1 MTTSAPT
8 TGRRPLIMVLGMHRS
23 GTSLCANMLAAMGV
37 DMAEVAGPSPD
48 NPRGHWER
56 PRINDLHDEIFAM
69 HGIRWSDPSHHLA
82 LPPNWHHEP
91 AIRGIRARLAAYLTP
106 LLQNPNPIG
115 FKDPRTARVLP
126 MWDQLLDE
134 LNLEPRYVFC
144 IRDPAQVVRSITA
157 RDHTARSHAEYRWL
171 IYNAHALHGVGTH
184 PVCIIPYTDWFTA
197 PLATARRLAHW
208 IGATPD
214 DATLQKIAAAT
225 IDTDLRHD
233 IGAEPA
239 GPAAQKLFTEI
250 LNASTANTQSPTL
263 LTLAA
268 DFLSF
273 ERAITPLLREAV
285 ILKASVIEQNRVIAD
300 LETALKTAR
309 K

>member
-1 MTTSAPT
+1 MTTSAPV

-82 LPPNWHHEP
+82 LPSNWHHEP

-126 MWDQLLDE
+126 MWDQLLEE

-157 RDHTARSHAEYRWL
+157 RDQTARSHAEYRWL
-171 IYNAHALHGVGTH
+171 IYNAHALHGVGHH

-214 DATLQKIAAAT
+214 DFALQKIAAAT
-225 IDTDLRHD
+225 IDTNLRHD
-233 IGAEPA
+233 TPEKPA
-239 GPAAQKLFTEI
+239 GRAAQKLFDFSLEAT
-250 LNASTANTQSPTL
+250 STLVLPPALPAL
-263 LTLAA
+263 LD
-268 DFLSF
+268 DFLCLNK
-273 ERAITPLLREAV
+273 RLPRCCAKLLFRR
-285 ILKASVIEQNRVIAD
+285 RV
-300 LETALKTAR
+300 
-309 K
+309 